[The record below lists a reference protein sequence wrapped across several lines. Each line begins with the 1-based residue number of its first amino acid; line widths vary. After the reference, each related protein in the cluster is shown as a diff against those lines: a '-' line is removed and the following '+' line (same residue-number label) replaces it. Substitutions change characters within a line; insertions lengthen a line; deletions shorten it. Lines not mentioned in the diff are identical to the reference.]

1 MEGLT
6 EEDVV
11 DKTETDFPKNGGISS
26 DAGFLIP
33 KAAQYVWMLIWLILD
48 LFSQPLKI
56 SSLVN
61 TA

>member
-1 MEGLT
+1 M
-6 EEDVV
+6 V
-11 DKTETDFPKNGGISS
+11 DKTETDVPKNGGVSS
-26 DAGFLIP
+26 DASSLIP